1 MGVDRV
7 KYYLVETEYNE
18 NTSIVDVLK
27 NELEANKEFAK
38 RIFDEGRA
46 ALVDAYQDEF
56 AEIISDM
63 YPMLFSVTTK
73 LSVAAEILNVKT
85 LDEFDVFCE
94 NFLENKVDI
103 IEIADIVCPVLNTV
117 VFGDESEI
125 KCLNLYDVD
134 KIVQDI
140 QRAVENPAES
150 LKSGKKWM
158 SMSPTEMVS
167 LSRFLFPAYEA
178 MKERKE
184 AGTDSYLL
192 CMPQH

>member
-1 MGVDRV
+1 MRVDRV
-7 KYYLVETEYNE
+7 KYYLVETEYNK

-46 ALVDAYQDEF
+46 ALVNANQKEF

-167 LSRFLFPAYEA
+167 LTRFLFPAYEA

>member
-1 MGVDRV
+1 MRVDRV